1 MLHNISSLQ
10 NVGWF
15 PLIFAAYNGHVEMLT
30 LLLKKGANVNQTTNE
45 GMPSLHWAASNSQ
58 EAAVAILLDNG
69 ADVNLANNDGRKPID
84 LATTE
89 KIKDMLIAHTTKNQP
104 DQAAVPKVMDEAQ
117 WFQAVR
123 EGKLALIQQ
132 GINDKFDVN
141 CRDSGGRTA
150 LLGAAFYGHISLV
163 EYLILQQA
171 DVNIPTVSAND
182 TLLLIMSPQ
191 TSITSVLISLT
202 SIAIPYVA

>member
-1 MLHNISSLQ
+1 
-10 NVGWF
+10 
-15 PLIFAAYNGHVEMLT
+15 MLT
-30 LLLKKGANVNQTTNE
+30 LLLKGGSNINQTNND
-45 GMPSLHWAASNSQ
+45 GMSSLHWAAMSGQ
-58 EAAVAILLDNG
+58 EAVIAILLDNG

-150 LLGAAFYGHISLV
+150 LYWASMFDRLQLV
-163 EYLILQQA
+163 EYLISQHA
-171 DVNIPTVSAND
+171 DVNIPTVSADDAFCHGTNNP
-182 TLLLIMSPQ
+182 TCRYLP
-191 TSITSVLISLT
+191 
-202 SIAIPYVA
+202 P